1 MLSRILAVLFVGLS
15 VCTPTTADDIDL
27 HAIRSMIQN
36 GEATSGL
43 EWIAQK
49 IASSTSDP
57 AALLFLRA
65 RILDAMGN
73 TKEAEHAYRDL
84 ITRYPARPEPYNNLA
99 RLYSAQGRLDQAS
112 SLLRAGLYTDPA
124 YRVLFDNLTQIYAE
138 QAARSLSATLD
149 PDEAD
154 SSRTLPLETLNEIPT
169 LAH

>member
-1 MLSRILAVLFVGLS
+1 MLSRILPVLVVGLS
-15 VCTPTTADDIDL
+15 VCAPATADDIDL
-27 HAIRSMIQN
+27 NAIGLMIEK
-36 GEATSGL
+36 GETTSAL
-43 EWIAQK
+43 EWIDQE
-49 IASSTSDP
+49 ISSSTSDP
-57 AALLFLRA
+57 AELLFLRA

-73 TKEAEHAYRDL
+73 IKEAEHTYRDL
-84 ITRYPARPEPYNNLA
+84 ITRYPARPDPYNNLA

-112 SLLRAGLYTDPA
+112 YLLRAGLYTDPA
-124 YRVLFDNLTQIYAE
+124 YRALFDNLTRIYAE

>member
-1 MLSRILAVLFVGLS
+1 MLPRILAILVVGLS
-15 VCTPTTADDIDL
+15 VCAPATADDIDL
-27 HAIRSMIQN
+27 NAIGSMIEK
-36 GEATSGL
+36 GETASAL
-43 EWIAQK
+43 EWIDQE

-57 AALLFLRA
+57 AELLFLRA

-112 SLLRAGLYTDPA
+112 SLLRAGLYTDRA
-124 YRVLFDNLTQIYAE
+124 YRALFDNLTQIYAE
-138 QAARSLSATLD
+138 QAARSLSAALD

-169 LAH
+169 LAD